1 MGTATYDV
9 KGNLTMRA
17 KTKCAAVLL
26 AITSTVFAPMAA
38 TAAAASGQSQDQQ
51 SCVNLGGTQSMCQ
64 SPGNTQIN
72 DAPPPVDY
80 FPYAGGA
87 T

>member
-1 MGTATYDV
+1 
-9 KGNLTMRA
+9 MRA
-17 KTKCAAVLL
+17 KTKCAAILL
-26 AITSTVFAPMAA
+26 ATMSTIAAPMAA

-51 SCVNLGGTQSMCQ
+51 SCVTMGAGQSQCE
-64 SPGNTQIN
+64 SPGNAQIN